1 MLSDSVKDHLKSIK
15 STTVYAK
22 QTPNVNVVKAS
33 GQTPVETL
41 FQKIFSRNRTR
52 SSASKSQAQHKPKVK
67 STECEKSK
75 CDNSKDENSS
85 NVRRKT
91 NYGIMKTN
99 SFTIEITVSKVV
111 ISPAQKRKIIKVQEN
126 RLALFPIISRLNHS
140 CQPNCNHYWCGQ
152 AGKFKIRAI
161 R

>member
-1 MLSDSVKDHLKSIK
+1 MKNKYS
-15 STTVYAK
+15 YAK
-22 QTPNVNVVKAS
+22 QTPSPNVNVVKPS
-33 GQTPVETL
+33 TNSPLESI
-41 FQKIFSRNRTR
+41 FQKLFSRNSTQNM
-52 SSASKSQAQHKPKVK
+52 STSQAQAIANRQIQTAGTARK
-67 STECEKSK
+67 CEKSK
-75 CDNSKDENSS
+75 CDNKQQETSRNDT

-111 ISPAQKRKIIKVQEN
+111 ISPAQKRKIIKVNEN
-126 RLALFPIISRLNHS
+126 RLALFPKISRLNHS

-152 AGKFKIRAI
+152 AGKFMIRAI